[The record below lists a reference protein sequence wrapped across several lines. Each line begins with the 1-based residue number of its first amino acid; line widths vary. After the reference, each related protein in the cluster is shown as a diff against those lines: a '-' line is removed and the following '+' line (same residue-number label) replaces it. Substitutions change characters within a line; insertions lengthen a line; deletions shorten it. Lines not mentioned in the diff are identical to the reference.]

1 MRNAGRGVAKV
12 DLELLWTAMEGHRKA
27 LGFTS
32 WNHVA
37 VEVGVNN
44 GTLRRIEHGVAP
56 DAHNLAAIMW
66 WLGERWWWIQPRPD
80 PEEDT

>member
-1 MRNAGRGVAKV
+1 
-12 DLELLWTAMEGHRKA
+12 
-27 LGFTS
+27 
-32 WNHVA
+32 
-37 VEVGVNN
+37 VGVNN